1 MKRRPKITIM
11 WGRVIASLLSFILL
25 PILLPVIILES
36 ICVNIMIAWGQFRH
50 WIITK
55 LDIKR
60 NNRHE

>member
-1 MKRRPKITIM
+1 M

-25 PILLPVIILES
+25 PILLPIMILES

>member
-11 WGRVIASLLSFILL
+11 WGRVIASLLSYILL
-25 PILLPVIILES
+25 PILLPVTIIAS
-36 ICVNIMIAWGQFRH
+36 ICENILIAWGQFRH

-60 NNRHE
+60 TNRHE

>member
-25 PILLPVIILES
+25 PILLPVTIIES
-36 ICVNIMIAWGQFRH
+36 ICTNILLAWGQFRH

-60 NNRHE
+60 TNRYE